1 MWSIGLEGLEE
12 KRQFLVPAEEGFVGA
27 LPEDD
32 EDVPLEEP
40 VMVNVRDQICNAMWA
55 SRGSSTT

>member
-1 MWSIGLEGLEE
+1 M
-12 KRQFLVPAEEGFVGA
+12 GA

-40 VMVNVRDQICNAMWA
+40 VMVNVRDQICNAMRA
-55 SRGSSTT
+55 STGSSTT

>member
-1 MWSIGLEGLEE
+1 M
-12 KRQFLVPAEEGFVGA
+12 PAEEGFVGA

-32 EDVPLEEP
+32 EDVPLEEHA
-40 VMVNVRDQICNAMWA
+40 MVNVRDQICNTMWA